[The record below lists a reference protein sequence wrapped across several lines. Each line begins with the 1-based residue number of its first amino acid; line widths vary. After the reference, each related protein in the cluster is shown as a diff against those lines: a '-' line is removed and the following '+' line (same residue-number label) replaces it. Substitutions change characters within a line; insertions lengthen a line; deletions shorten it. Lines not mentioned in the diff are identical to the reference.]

1 MSNEG
6 RGAARLR
13 SEQPPLPC
21 RSGCSLRPRCAAGCG
36 QLGQGE
42 QGLRVLRVGRRSPLR
57 SSVPVRLLVRQI
69 EKARP
74 GNRREE
80 VG

>member
-42 QGLRVLRVGRRSPLR
+42 QGLRVLRVGRDHRFEARACPASCP
-57 SSVPVRLLVRQI
+57 PV
-69 EKARP
+69 EKART